1 MISFAKSSA
10 ALTLHCRWF
19 LLNDV
24 KHDDLDL
31 RVGEPPPLPA
41 EATQHYPIHPLFPLP
56 EGVRETKEIHEISFD
71 RWNDR
76 GVKERCPD
84 RFPASD
90 LTSLAQVVEQFGG
103 GTYQFIAF
111 DSRGNFSRW
120 TPEREKVRINLRSK
134 PFRQI
139 ERVEAPRE
147 SQPSR
152 PSQPMPEQ
160 NEYLALLV
168 QQMTAAHERADR
180 LMTVL
185 LERLANPCGARA
197 PQPVSPQSPSS
208 QPHSQQ
214 HPQPQVPD
222 TMAMLMGLATVIEKL
237 RPAQGGDMMGQLSG
251 LASIIKQLNG
261 LAAPEALADDVALR
275 PLLKRVTNAAQQSPA
290 VAAPPAAAHQAAP
303 APRQQP
309 DMVWVLLPE
318 IGPVMMRIDQ
328 AARALTRMPP
338 SPVPR
343 APVIATTAAPAVPMS
358 SEAAAMSAPLVET
371 PAVVW
376 PTAPAPD
383 PAVWAPAPAPSSP
396 PAPESPRLPPSS
408 AVSLVPSPSG
418 SSTVVPGTSPPTSS
432 SPPTTSSV
440 AVSPSALPTPSP
452 ALTPYPPAATPA
464 PSPAP
469 APGPRTPIATAAPSF
484 APAAE
489 RCIVCAELGRRDPAH
504 ANVLLCPGGH
514 RSLLASPVVAPNS
527 PPPAYMSLDD
537 LPTSISCADIDAI
550 LSDPAILQTLSPE
563 MTAALREVRAQM
575 GSAMIPSP
583 CN

>member
-139 ERVEAPRE
+139 ERVEVPRE

-185 LERLANPCGARA
+185 LERLANPWGARA
-197 PQPVSPQSPSS
+197 PQPQSPQSPSS
-208 QPHSQQ
+208 QPQSQPQ
-214 HPQPQVPD
+214 PQPQVPD
-222 TMAMLMGLATVIEKL
+222 TMAMLMGLATVLEKL

-251 LASIIKQLNG
+251 LASVFKQLNE
-261 LAAPEALADDVALR
+261 LAAPEAPKDDVALQ
-275 PLLKRVTNAAQQSPA
+275 PLLKMFTNATQQSPA
-290 VAAPPAAAHQAAP
+290 AAAPPAAAHPAAP

-343 APVIATTAAPAVPMS
+343 APAIATTTAPAVPMS
-358 SEAAAMSAPLVET
+358 AAVAAMSAPIVAT
-371 PAVVW
+371 PPVGW
-376 PTAPAPD
+376 PTAPAPV
-383 PAVWAPAPAPSSP
+383 PAVRAPAPAPSSP
-396 PAPESPRLPPSS
+396 SPSAPPGLPPSS
-408 AVSLVPSPSG
+408 AVSLVASPSA
-418 SSTVVPGTSPPTSS
+418 SWPVSPFTSPPASPSS
-432 SPPTTSSV
+432 SPATSSI
-440 AVSPSALPTPSP
+440 AVSTSALPATPAPSP
-452 ALTPYPPAATPA
+452 PASAATPA

-469 APGPRTPIATAAPSF
+469 APGPCTPTATTTTTL
-484 APAAE
+484 APAPE
-489 RCIVCAELGRRDPAH
+489 RCIVCAEPGRRHPAH
-504 ANVLLCPGGH
+504 ANVLLCPRGH
-514 RSLLASPVVAPNS
+514 RTLLVSSAAAPSS
-527 PPPAYMSLDD
+527 PPTACLSLDD
-537 LPTSISCADIDAI
+537 LPTSISRADIDTI
-550 LSDPAILQTLSPE
+550 LSTPAILQTLSPE

-575 GSAMIPSP
+575 GPP
-583 CN
+583 